1 MFKVIFDH
9 NNYKY
14 DIQCNLTDLVK
25 DIIDKFLR
33 KSKTKKEKVYFL
45 LSGQILEKQNE
56 QLALEQLL
64 NTENKERGQITI
76 LVSLFDNQNEDS
88 ENQRNMVKSKN
99 IIICPKCGEKAK
111 IDFKNYKI
119 SLTCKNNDITN
130 DILFKEFEKTQ
141 YKDESKIIC
150 GNCKTNNK
158 SEASNN
164 LFYRCI
170 SCNLNL
176 CPLCEPNH
184 DKEHIIITIF
194 PNLWNILILF

>member
-111 IDFKNYKI
+111 IDFKN
-119 SLTCKNNDITN
+119 
-130 DILFKEFEKTQ
+130 
-141 YKDESKIIC
+141 
-150 GNCKTNNK
+150 
-158 SEASNN
+158 
-164 LFYRCI
+164 
-170 SCNLNL
+170 
-176 CPLCEPNH
+176 
-184 DKEHIIITIF
+184 
-194 PNLWNILILF
+194 